1 MAVHHKN
8 TLYNCRMICLN
19 KKILLIRPKLFLAD
33 GSNNCESRWFTP
45 WLKQNGKAV
54 EDFQLRKDIY
64 EITG

>member
-45 WLKQNGKAV
+45 WLKQGGKAL
-54 EDFQLRKDIY
+54 EDFHLSP
-64 EITG
+64 EI